1 MAPGAAGASPA
12 RGSEGPMRR
21 VEIWAIV
28 AAPWC
33 DCRESVGGG
42 GREARG
48 RRQAAA
54 EMADAAAARRETKKM
69 EHTTI
74 IIA

>member
-1 MAPGAAGASPA
+1 MSLWGGEGA
-12 RGSEGPMRR
+12 R
-21 VEIWAIV
+21 
-28 AAPWC
+28 
-33 DCRESVGGG
+33 
-42 GREARG
+42 REARG

-74 IIA
+74 ISA